1 MCESPPSSHQA
12 FPPGLLYEDILPH
25 YLAIGV
31 AYERFMDSCPKEL
44 EPYDKAYK
52 MQIVEQDNLQHMWWG
67 NYGISALIVAI
78 DRCFGGKKSKAE
90 YIKEPILSKTF
101 KSDGLT
107 EEEKQKQRELFVAK
121 LQVMQT
127 NFELSKK
134 GQ

>member
-1 MCESPPSSHQA
+1 
-12 FPPGLLYEDILPH
+12 
-25 YLAIGV
+25 
-31 AYERFMDSCPKEL
+31 MDSCPKEL
-44 EPYDKAYK
+44 EPYDNAYK
-52 MQIVEQDNLQHMWWG
+52 IQIVEQDNLQHMWWG

-101 KSDGLT
+101 ENDGLT
-107 EEEKQKQRELFVAK
+107 EEEIQKQRELFVAK